1 MIDTENATPVSWSRP
16 IRSREQQRKLEE
28 LVNDLEGKGI
38 VEPSESMWLN
48 PVVLVEKKT
57 GGMRFCIDLR
67 RLNALVK
74 LDEYNLPN
82 IQNLL
87 ATLGNKR

>member
-1 MIDTENATPVSWSRP
+1 
-16 IRSREQQRKLEE
+16 
-28 LVNDLEGKGI
+28 
-38 VEPSESMWLN
+38 MWLN